1 MAESIPNIFYKLK
14 KLKIK
19 QIQMCLHL
27 SKGNKYIAGDLKSDD
42 YVIKLIHQDEGFRV
56 SRNLGGLS
64 YFENCKKDLFAML
77 HQLDN
82 PT

>member
-1 MAESIPNIFYKLK
+1 MPAQET
-14 KLKIK
+14 
-19 QIQMCLHL
+19 
-27 SKGNKYIAGDLKSDD
+27 KGNKYIAGDLNSDD